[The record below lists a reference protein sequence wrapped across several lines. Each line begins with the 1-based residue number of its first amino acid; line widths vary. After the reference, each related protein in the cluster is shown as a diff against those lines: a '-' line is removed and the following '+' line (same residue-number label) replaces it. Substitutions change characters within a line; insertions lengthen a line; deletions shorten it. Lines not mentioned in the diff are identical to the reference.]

1 LAGDITSWTHP
12 AGYTITNTISAA
24 QRITG
29 VSSTYSDSLHHSVLA
44 SGITYTAWGAINS
57 LTNGCVVASGS
68 CTQVLETYQY
78 NNRMQPTMLELGKS
92 GNNTADFCWVYNY
105 YTSVGNPT
113 GCAAPSQGTGNNGNV
128 VGLYDL
134 DNNSSSMT
142 HTEAYAYDNVNRLS
156 TAVATGN
163 STYNLTFSY
172 LLDGSNGE
180 YGNMTCV
187 QNSNTQGL
195 CPPYVFNGGNNEISG
210 YSYDAAGN
218 VTSDGRHT
226 YQWDAEGRLASVDN
240 GATETYT
247 YNFQGQQ
254 VRLNAPGN
262 YTWDHLYDPAGN
274 WIGRW
279 SNNAWGVSGV
289 FQLGGQP
296 FSIYLDQ
303 AYFIHNNALGSTA
316 MDTYAAGTV
325 AGDFLYYPWG
335 QGWAGASPETHFA
348 AFPYADSETDFYPT
362 LHRQYSPNQ
371 GRWMSPDPGGLSV
384 ADPSNPQTWDAYP
397 YVTNNPTTLTDAI
410 GLCGCGGGGGFL
422 GGGGGGGG
430 CGGGGGV
437 YGGGGGG
444 RPQPPAVLPIPGA
457 PTVSVPG
464 GSFPNPFTTSDQP
477 PSPWFT
483 LVDSLPMPPWSPT
496 PPGTGG
502 GGGGGGS
509 CSEFASSVVG
519 CDVGGGALAEIGSRG
534 GGTKPSVPVLCDCI
548 LIEGIVRWTGCTY
561 LCECQNGVIGI
572 FDASCSIRDT
582 YAWSPC
588 PVSVVVHPANPEAIS
603 TADIVYPKNFCKA
616 AFQH

>member
-1 LAGDITSWTHP
+1 MV
-12 AGYTITNTISAA
+12 N
-24 QRITG
+24 
-29 VSSTYSDSLHHSVLA
+29 VSSVPGFPPH
-44 SGITYTAWGAINS
+44 
-57 LTNGCVVASGS
+57 
-68 CTQVLETYQY
+68 
-78 NNRMQPTMLELGKS
+78 
-92 GNNTADFCWVYNY
+92 
-105 YTSVGNPT
+105 
-113 GCAAPSQGTGNNGNV
+113 
-128 VGLYDL
+128 

-289 FQLGGQP
+289 FQLGGRP

-371 GRWMSPDPGGLSV
+371 GRWMTPDPGGLSA
-384 ADPSNPQTWDAYP
+384 ADPGNPQTWDAYP

-422 GGGGGGGG
+422 GGGGFGGGG
-430 CGGGGGV
+430 CGGGF
-437 YGGGGGG
+437 YGAGAGGGGG

-477 PSPWFT
+477 PSPWYT
-483 LVDSLPMPPWSPT
+483 LVGELPLPPWAPI
-496 PPGTGG
+496 PPGSGG
-502 GGGGGGS
+502 GGIEGVSFVPGSPAGKVS
-509 CSEFASSVVG
+509 CSYYLGLIATGDACDQNYGRIGYVACEVAGTGIWNNCVRGCLIAEDKNCRHNYGNCAARDACRVAAHADCFAR
-519 CDVGGGALAEIGSRG
+519 CALGG
-534 GGTKPSVPVLCDCI
+534 PPI
-548 LIEGIVRWTGCTY
+548 LFP
-561 LCECQNGVIGI
+561 L
-572 FDASCSIRDT
+572 
-582 YAWSPC
+582 
-588 PVSVVVHPANPEAIS
+588 
-603 TADIVYPKNFCKA
+603 
-616 AFQH
+616 